1 MNAVDHGKD
10 VTRECRQPERIPL
23 APLTRRYR
31 AGKSKRLWTC
41 GTSSNNNFQNTYVT
55 RFRHKS
61 LALCLVRFLVTNA
74 ITEDLLVMFPDALVI
89 TSAIKKQLGK
99 QQVEQHGIKWVM
111 RIK

>member
-1 MNAVDHGKD
+1 MDLKKTKTGENYISDA
-10 VTRECRQPERIPL
+10 REE
-23 APLTRRYR
+23 
-31 AGKSKRLWTC
+31 K
-41 GTSSNNNFQNTYVT
+41 TSQNFQNTYVT

-74 ITEDLLVMFPDALVI
+74 ITEDLLAMFPDALVI
-89 TSAIKKQLGK
+89 TSAIKK